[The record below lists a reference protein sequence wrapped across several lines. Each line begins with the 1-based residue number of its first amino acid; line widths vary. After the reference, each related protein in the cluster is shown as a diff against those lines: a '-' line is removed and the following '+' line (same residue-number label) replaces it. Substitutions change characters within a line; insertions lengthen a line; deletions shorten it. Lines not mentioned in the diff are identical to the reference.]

1 MAWKTMVRVSLL
13 DFKGAACA
21 AAGAAVA
28 AAGAAPVVA
37 AGAAAAVVGFAAA
50 WVGPLVAAGGPPP
63 APPPHAAINTASVH
77 RLAKRTGNCLRL
89 AIELILSTTPLVTL

>member
-1 MAWKTMVRVSLL
+1 MLRVTSSSWFVAAKCPSRDPWLAWKTMVRVSLL
-13 DFKGAACA
+13 DFNG
-21 AAGAAVA
+21 
-28 AAGAAPVVA
+28 
-37 AGAAAAVVGFAAA
+37 AAVVGFAAA

-89 AIELILSTTPLVTL
+89 AIELILSTTPSVTL